1 MVKIGDDGY
10 ITKHYANESTRPYIK
25 DGSSII
31 MNEIMDA
38 AKPIS
43 DPQGVTNAL
52 KWEVQGK
59 LNGTE
64 GVWELVIDVDKNL
77 VLHFL
82 FNSH

>member
-1 MVKIGDDGY
+1 MP
-10 ITKHYANESTRPYIK
+10 E
-25 DGSSII
+25 SII
-31 MNEIMDA
+31 SNHEGKVNSHLQLLRNELPAHHAAVNDVPA